1 MAQNYYE
8 VLGLDVNAE
17 SDEIIKAY
25 RSLAKTYHPDTATH
39 PNAKQLFE
47 KISAA
52 YLVLSDPEKRSTY
65 DRRLNESSK
74 EEELP
79 EKDEYSLMTDY
90 EYTCEKEEHFLI
102 DGAEVAMTGARHLI
116 IGEREYIVYDDGLI
130 DIGGKLS
137 FKVEG
142 PERYLVDGAE
152 KVLRNA
158 DHFIQKGDEYV
169 VIDGKPFLVRKS
181 EEE

>member
-8 VLGLDVNAE
+8 VLGLDANAE

-25 RSLAKTYHPDTATH
+25 RSLAKAYHPDTATH
-39 PNAKQLFE
+39 PNAKTLFE

-52 YLVLSDPEKRSTY
+52 YSVLSDPEKRSAY
-65 DRRLNESSK
+65 DKELKESEK
-74 EEELP
+74 QEILP
-79 EKDEYSLMTDY
+79 EKDEYSLMADY

-102 DGAEVAMTGARHLI
+102 DGTKVAMTGARHLI
-116 IGEREYIVYDDGLI
+116 IGEREYIVYDESLI

-152 KVLRNA
+152 KLLRNA

-169 VIDGKPFLVRKS
+169 VIEGKPFLVRKMDV
-181 EEE
+181 E